1 MDVCAY
7 EFEKNLRVNIKLS
20 YACVFLN
27 CNSLLDNVASDY
39 FMSHFTSNRD
49 KS

>member
-1 MDVCAY
+1 MCAH
-7 EFEKNLRVNIKLS
+7 EFEKNLRVNTKLS
-20 YACVFLN
+20 HVYVFLK
-27 CNSLLDNVASDY
+27 CNSLFDNVASDY